1 MKSVKITKFL
11 NDKLR
16 PYSSQSN
23 VRGIPFIGDGF
34 KEVQRKALWGII
46 TRGENKD
53 ADSVERIAAYAC
65 SVTDYHHGANSME
78 DAIAKMAQR
87 FPGSNNLPVLEANG
101 QFGNRKN
108 FKPSAPRYIKTKLDE
123 NFRKVFSKDDDCL
136 IEQLHTGDL
145 AIEPK
150 YFIPIMPLILI
161 NGGDGI
167 GTGHACEILQYKPAD
182 ISSAIKTILMGEEL
196 KKNSL
201 VPWFGNEFKGKILK
215 DPITGQVEHF
225 GVWTFS
231 KKGKSHFLTITEL
244 PIGSQGDTYKKHLD
258 ELETD
263 GVILDYDNLS
273 DKTGFEFIIKVPAE
287 MVEWPE
293 VKILKVFKLVGRTT
307 ENFTVWGPDGKLIRY
322 DCAEDLLMDWVAW
335 RLDQYVNRFQTQ
347 LKNLQDDKSKA
358 EEKKKWIAL
367 YLSNVTFFR
376 DNETDVITKF
386 MKENGLQNIDYLL
399 SIPMRALTKA
409 KIVELGEQI
418 VEIQNKINFVSSL
431 DEISVMINETKK
443 VT

>member
-1 MKSVKITKFL
+1 MRSMNITNFL

-87 FPGSNNLPVLEANG
+87 FPGSNNLPVLEDNG

-108 FKPSAPRYIKTKLDE
+108 FKPSASRYIKTKLDE

-136 IEQLHTGDL
+136 IEQLNNGDIE
-145 AIEPK
+145 IEPK
-150 YFIPIMPLILI
+150 FFIPLVPLILI

-167 GTGHACEILQYKPAD
+167 GTGHACEILQYRPSD
-182 ISSAIKTILMGEEL
+182 VTTAIKTILNGEDL
-196 KKNSL
+196 PKNSL
-201 VPWFGNEFKGKILK
+201 VPWFGNEFKGKVTK
-215 DPITGQVEHF
+215 DPVTGQVEHY
-225 GVWTFS
+225 GVWNFS

-244 PIGSQGDTYKKHLD
+244 PIGSQGDNYKKLLD
-258 ELETD
+258 ELEFD

-273 DKTGFEFIIKVPAE
+273 DKTGFEYIIKVPAE

-293 VKILKVFKLVGRTT
+293 SKIIKTFKLVGRTT

-335 RLDQYVNRFQTQ
+335 RLDQYLNRFQTQ
-347 LKNLQDDKSKA
+347 IRNLTQEKVRS

-367 YLSNVTFFR
+367 YLANVTFFR
-376 DNETDVITKF
+376 DNENEQIVQF
-386 MKENGLQNIDYLL
+386 MKANGLVEIDYLL
-399 SIPMRALTKA
+399 SIPMRALTKS

-418 VEIQNKINFVSSL
+418 SQIQNKIDFISGL
-431 DEISVMINETKK
+431 DEISVMLAETKK
-443 VT
+443 IL